1 MLQLLL
7 LLPLLCCPC
16 TAASLQ
22 APWMLSMIEVAT
34 LLLLLLLLLL
44 PAHPPGPYEF
54 RFDSSLEDLVALGA
68 ARAAAISATYAYGSK
83 RYQLR

>member
-1 MLQLLL
+1 
-7 LLPLLCCPC
+7 
-16 TAASLQ
+16 
-22 APWMLSMIEVAT
+22 MLSVIEVAT

-54 RFDSSLEDLVALGA
+54 RFDSGLEDLVGLGA